1 MTDNVA
7 DLDKVGVGVTDHE
20 VVSDSVNE
28 LVGVGVGG
36 GVIETDIDV
45 PLDRVTET
53 ESVVWVLA
61 DNERDPERVRD
72 SEDVESA
79 DAVPL
84 VVLDAVTDRDPTEV
98 EELRDELMYL
108 VGWLRDQEIVSD
120 LPMDV
125 ELVLYGLDV
134 AGNVAVNKC
143 IKVFV

>member
-1 MTDNVA
+1 
-7 DLDKVGVGVTDHE
+7 
-20 VVSDSVNE
+20 
-28 LVGVGVGG
+28 
-36 GVIETDIDV
+36 
-45 PLDRVTET
+45 LDRVTET

-120 LPMDV
+120 LPMDD

-134 AGNVAVNKC
+134 AGNVAVNVC